1 METEPYNWY
10 EENEDDDVGEFTPRE
25 SERNLTEFVFD
36 KLYDFS
42 FYVFLITLTIFTV
55 RWFFDYDSLKIGKA
69 HFNSILLFCIVFF
82 GSFVLISLMTNIIFV
97 IVKQFVGP
105 ITRKFIDLSNKGL
118 RLSLWYAFNLY
129 AIDFIHTKFI
139 LMYYKII
146 KNSLTC
152 GLITFVTFTILSLIM
167 EKFYQYFLK
176 ESLVDKIVDI
186 ETREKILACMK
197 NFRYEVSEVSSI
209 ESSKSAG
216 CLDIIFGNYEEHEGG
231 LEQSHIDLFAK
242 SEQNDFGTLF
252 LKKPEIYNIF
262 DAKSLAKDVFE
273 KASSD
278 GVKLTF
284 SDFSSIFPTAQIA
297 FQAFSFFDTNEQ
309 KEVSKK
315 EFRDTI
321 ISFFVERLNMEK
333 NIKIAE
339 NFANILKN
347 IVYIIASFFLFLA
360 YLVIFGIS
368 IGDLLAFALS
378 SALVLNFF
386 VSGFAKELYCNIM
399 FILSHPFDIGD
410 DIVLDSH
417 DYKVY
422 EINLGSTAFI
432 CRNGGKITFLNSDLW
447 QKKIVNMTRAPEKLM
462 MFVFSLDPTL
472 DIEKFRK
479 LYDRISE
486 FTIKNSFDY
495 HHRFKIE
502 SISDQDNNID
512 RIACSLVLKLRGYK
526 TRPKKFVLRLEF
538 SKQLR
543 RIFNELQIELVK

>member
-1 METEPYNWY
+1 MEKEPYNWF

-25 SERNLTEFVFD
+25 TERNLSELIFD
-36 KLYDFS
+36 KLYDLS
-42 FYVFLITLTIFTV
+42 FYIFLISLTIFSA

-69 HFNSILLFCIVFF
+69 NFNAVLLFCIILF
-82 GSFVLISLMTNIIFV
+82 GSFVMISLITNITFV
-97 IVKQFVGP
+97 ITKQFVSS
-105 ITRKFIDLSNKGL
+105 ITKRFIDLSNKGL
-118 RLSLWYAFNLY
+118 RLSLWFTFNLY
-129 AIDFIHTKFI
+129 AIDYINSEFVLI
-139 LMYYKII
+139 YYDII
-146 KNSLTC
+146 KNTLTC
-152 GLITFVTFTILSLIM
+152 GLITFVSFTILSLIM

-176 ESLVDKIVDI
+176 ESLADKIIDI
-186 ETREKILACMK
+186 ETRERILACMK
-197 NFRYEVSEVSSI
+197 NFRYEISEVSSI

-242 SEQNDFGTLF
+242 SEENDFGTLF

-368 IGDLLAFALS
+368 VGDLLAFALS

-410 DIVLDSH
+410 DIVLESQ
-417 DYKVY
+417 DYKVF
-422 EINLGSTAFI
+422 EIYLGSTSFI

-462 MFVFSLDPTL
+462 MFVFAIDPTL
-472 DIEKFRK
+472 EIEKFRK
-479 LYDRISE
+479 LYEKISE

-502 SISDQDNNID
+502 SISDQDNNIEK
-512 RIACSLVLKLRGYK
+512 ICCSLVLKLRGYK
-526 TRPKKFVLRLEF
+526 TRPKKFILRLEF

-543 RIFNELQIELVK
+543 KIFEELKIELIK